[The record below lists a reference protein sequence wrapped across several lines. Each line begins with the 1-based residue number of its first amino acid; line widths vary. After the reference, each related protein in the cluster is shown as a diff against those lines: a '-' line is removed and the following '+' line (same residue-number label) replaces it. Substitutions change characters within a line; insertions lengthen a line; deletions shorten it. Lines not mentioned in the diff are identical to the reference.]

1 MDVFRLALMDAWHF
15 RPCRSWTPGSPPQAR
30 CYIVHSTLRPL
41 IPRHPWSASVSGKHH
56 MYEVCASPSHLP
68 VAVKPPH
75 RQHPTGPG
83 VSTWPRQASPVPL
96 LSHGRRVPDLLDSP
110 NLPTGREPSQ
120 GLPACRPVP
129 GPTPPCPPARPSPS
143 SNPQPSTPRQRHP
156 APSSAIQR
164 HPSPSIVIAGRLS
177 MGLPSTSTP
186 YYTVI
191 IAAPRPSSQPESTW
205 RTARCSPAAIM
216 QTSGGG
222 ASPDGG

>member
-1 MDVFRLALMDAWHF
+1 MLHSHTASPYPDIHGLRASLVSII
-15 RPCRSWTPGSPPQAR
+15 RS
-30 CYIVHSTLRPL
+30 
-41 IPRHPWSASVSGKHH
+41 

-83 VSTWPRQASPVPL
+83 VPTWPRQPSPVPL
-96 LSHGRRVPDLLDSP
+96 LSHGRRVPDLLDDSP

-129 GPTPPCPPARPSPS
+129 GPTPPCPSPS
-143 SNPQPSTPRQRHP
+143 SNLNPTP
-156 APSSAIQR
+156 APSIAIHR
-164 HPSPSIVIAGRLS
+164 HPSPAVSRWACRPLVRRTII
-177 MGLPSTSTP
+177 
-186 YYTVI
+186 I
-191 IAAPRPSSQPESTW
+191 IAAPRPSPQPETTW

-216 QTSGGG
+216 QTSGGA